1 MSGDLSKEDKEFL
14 ATLTGKSEAEV
25 ENYHKV
31 FMIRYPSGK
40 IEMTEF
46 VKMAKEYFEKITKQT
61 SDAESFCNY
70 VFKAYDTDQ
79 NGSMSFREAAHA
91 IYVGKKDAPKEEK
104 IKYSFRLYDFN
115 KNGEI
120 DKKELYDC
128 MMGLMKAMGEKDM
141 EKDMEEGIDEM
152 MKEIDTNK
160 DGNVTEEEFT
170 TSCNKDRGVYMG
182 LCRLSDM
189 IGQILQGELMLI
201 RIAEEYKTMLNDE
214 LAQLEKSLDD
224 IFLGFA

>member
-1 MSGDLSKEDKEFL
+1 MSMELSKDDKEFL
-14 ATLTGKSEAEV
+14 VNLTGKSEAEV

-31 FMIRYPSGK
+31 FLIRYPTGQ

-46 VKMAKEYFEKITKQT
+46 SKMTKEHFEKITKQT
-61 SDAESFCNY
+61 SDADSFCNY
-70 VFKAYDTDQ
+70 VFKAYDTDA

-115 KNGEI
+115 HNGEI
-120 DKKELYDC
+120 DKKELFDC

-141 EKDMEEGIDEM
+141 EKDMEEGINDIMAEV
-152 MKEIDTNK
+152 DTNK
-160 DGNVTEEEFT
+160 DGKVTEEEFT
-170 TSCNKDRGVYMG
+170 TACNKDRGVYNG
-182 LCRLSDM
+182 LCRLCDM
-189 IGQILQGELMLI
+189 IGQILQGDLMLI
-201 RIAEEYKTMLNDE
+201 KMAEEFKASLNEE

-224 IFLGFA
+224 VFLGFA